1 VIKIVVSGDGMTRMK
16 QMRAR
21 MHLVLEA
28 VKEYQIE
35 IKYKGTKEIIA
46 DGFAKSLDGTSFVQF
61 RLEVLHLTD

>member
-1 VIKIVVSGDGMTRMK
+1 
-16 QMRAR
+16 
-21 MHLVLEA
+21 LEA

-46 DGFAKSLDGTSFVQF
+46 DGFVKSLDGTSFVQF